1 MRRALRNIDKTDK
14 IAFVVVMFVLLMDRC
29 FVYLHTKKISIKF
42 IIILK
47 VSADHA
53 NSHRDPIIVPDF
65 VILWAM
71 EKRSFTRVWHK
82 FGFVPAI
89 GKAVLLSVPYSDYS
103 PLCIP
108 FPREDKSP
116 EGTASR

>member
-1 MRRALRNIDKTDK
+1 MQILTETQ
-14 IAFVVVMFVLLMDRC
+14 LL
-29 FVYLHTKKISIKF
+29 YLTLSYCGPWKRGPLPECGTS
-42 IIILK
+42 L
-47 VSADHA
+47 VS
-53 NSHRDPIIVPDF
+53 
-65 VILWAM
+65 
-71 EKRSFTRVWHK
+71 
-82 FGFVPAI
+82 VPAI